1 MEEETTAAP
10 AITGQDDRP
19 GFGLSWR
26 PATLEGAAP
35 GPTLI
40 EPWTHGMPPN
50 EADGI
55 ADK

>member
-1 MEEETTAAP
+1 MEEETTAAA

-26 PATLEGAAP
+26 PAALEGAAP
-35 GPTLI
+35 GPTLT
-40 EPWTHGMPPN
+40 EPWTHGMPPS

>member
-10 AITGQDDRP
+10 AIAGQDDRP
-19 GFGLSWR
+19 GLGLLWR

-35 GPTLI
+35 GPDMTG
-40 EPWTHGMPPN
+40 PWTHGMPPN